1 MGRRDNN
8 NIPILSGSAR
18 PQVRPSPPVH
28 STFGVFGNCFSRE
41 LRGKLALCTKGRGKP
56 SGGRPDLSTWSRTC
70 GHQAHRA
77 AARPEDQE
85 GPVRPSGLV
94 ARGGGQGTVVG
105 LCAKCYKVQTRPTRS
120 RPSDASPS
128 STTPSTTTRRGLP
141 PTTSSIPSSRSTT
154 RAAARELVLPLDAT
168 YRALSFL

>member
-1 MGRRDNN
+1 MARDTR
-8 NIPILSGSAR
+8 PGPSA
-18 PQVRPSPPVH
+18 QVRPSPPVH
-28 STFGVFGNCFSRE
+28 STFGGVGNCFSRE

-56 SGGRPDLSTWSRTC
+56 SRGRRVSRQSGGSLAMVPP
-70 GHQAHRA
+70 HRA
-77 AARPEDQE
+77 KRKQTMASSGEDQG

-94 ARGGGQGTVVG
+94 ARGGGQGTVLG

-141 PTTSSIPSSRSTT
+141 PTTSSTPSSRSTT
-154 RAAARELVLPLDAT
+154 RAAARELVLPLDAAH
-168 YRALSFL
+168 RALSFL